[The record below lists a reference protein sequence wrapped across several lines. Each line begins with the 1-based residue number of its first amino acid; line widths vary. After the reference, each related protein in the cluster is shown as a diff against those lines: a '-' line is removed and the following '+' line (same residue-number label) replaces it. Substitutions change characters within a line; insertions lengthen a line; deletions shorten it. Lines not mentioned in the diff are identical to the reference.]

1 MDFEKRE
8 AFFETYF
15 SFVLEDCKIMAERY
29 PTDKRIQNDYNWLKK
44 TYDDLEEK
52 FQEEN
57 LFFVLGFILYTASKR

>member
-1 MDFEKRE
+1 MEE
-8 AFFETYF
+8 
-15 SFVLEDCKIMAERY
+15 CKIMAELY

-57 LFFVLGFILYTASKR
+57 LFFVLGFILYTASKK

>member
-1 MDFEKRE
+1 
-8 AFFETYF
+8 
-15 SFVLEDCKIMAERY
+15 MAERY

-57 LFFVLGFILYTASKR
+57 LFFVLGFILYTASKK